1 MNEKL
6 QNFAREELR
15 SGLAKLPADWQ
26 RIFRLMYARD
36 GGKRSVEDA
45 EAMPIDDVV
54 SEVPDEKLDWAMQ
67 QVENSLKK
75 ISKQE
80 QP

>member
-6 QNFAREELR
+6 ESYAREELKA
-15 SGLAKLPADWQ
+15 GLAQLPADWQ
-26 RIFRLMYARD
+26 RMFKLMYARD

-54 SEVPDEKLDWAMQ
+54 EQVPAEKLDWAMQ
-67 QVENSLKK
+67 QVQNSLNKL
-75 ISKQE
+75 SKQATA
-80 QP
+80 